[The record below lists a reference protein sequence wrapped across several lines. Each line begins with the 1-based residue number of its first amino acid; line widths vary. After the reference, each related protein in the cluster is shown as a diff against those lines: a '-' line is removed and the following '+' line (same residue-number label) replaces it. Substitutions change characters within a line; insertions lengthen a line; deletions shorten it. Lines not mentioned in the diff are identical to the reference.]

1 MKDIVFKDIE
11 ISNIKEIPSETTR
24 PAYLGGPDFRGLCVN
39 IPYND
44 KCDERLNQ
52 IVTDIQNSTCN
63 LSFSEEELEVIKDS
77 EVLKKL
83 LSELIIRFDTDPS
96 FYTKKDYQ
104 VLVAVLSKTIPYLY
118 NTSSLHHSELGNL
131 DDVIKTIKEELGIIK
146 SDIDNIN
153 VGVTSIKVETPS
165 KYIKASPSIA
175 SEGDITVALDVTAV
189 EASGNYSTPSK
200 GLATDAYVDEKIA
213 SVSSFT
219 AGDNIK
225 IENGVISAEIPEG
238 ILTED
243 EIDDKL
249 KQYQTKI
256 DANLTTQDQTIVGAI
271 NELKSTL
278 DITIPLLQAGL

>member
-1 MKDIVFKDIE
+1 
-11 ISNIKEIPSETTR
+11 
-24 PAYLGGPDFRGLCVN
+24 
-39 IPYND
+39 
-44 KCDERLNQ
+44 
-52 IVTDIQNSTCN
+52 
-63 LSFSEEELEVIKDS
+63 
-77 EVLKKL
+77 
-83 LSELIIRFDTDPS
+83 
-96 FYTKKDYQ
+96 
-104 VLVAVLSKTIPYLY
+104 
-118 NTSSLHHSELGNL
+118 
-131 DDVIKTIKEELGIIK
+131 VIKTIKEELGIIK

-165 KYIKASPSIA
+165 KYIKASPSVA
-175 SEGDITVALDVTAV
+175 SEGDITVTLDVTAV
-189 EASGNYSTPSK
+189 EASSNYSTPSK

-256 DANLTTQDQTIVGAI
+256 DANLAT
-271 NELKSTL
+271 
-278 DITIPLLQAGL
+278 

>member
-52 IVTDIQNSTCN
+52 VVIDIQNSTCN
-63 LSFSEEELEVIKDS
+63 LSFSEEELEVITDS

-118 NTSSLHHSELGNL
+118 NTSSSHQSELGNL

-153 VGVTSIKVETPS
+153 VGVTSINVETPS
-165 KYIKASPSIA
+165 KYIKASPNMA
-175 SEGDITVALDVTAV
+175 SEGDVTIALDVTAV
-189 EASGNYSTPSK
+189 EASSNYSTPSK
-200 GLATDAYVDEKIA
+200 GLATDAYVDEKMSEVIQA
-213 SVSSFT
+213 ISEIHVKDVIGDQTTYSF
-219 AGDNIK
+219 
-225 IENGVISAEIPEG
+225 IENSGNDGV
-238 ILTED
+238 LTVKNALASITFEQDAIVTTPGLATD
-243 EIDDKL
+243 EFVKTYVE
-249 KQYQTKI
+249 KQLYWS
-256 DANLTTQDQTIVGAI
+256 
-271 NELKSTL
+271 EF
-278 DITIPLLQAGL
+278 